1 MAGTFD
7 VTTDVW
13 RDLVKY
19 LYHEHTWPEIREAA
33 QRKPVCVIPC
43 GTTEQHGPHL
53 PLSVDFVTAGMI
65 SELAVK
71 KAAPNALLLPTVSYG
86 FNEHHMD
93 FPGTIAIPGQDFIN
107 YTANIGMSLAR
118 HGFDKI
124 LYVNGHGSNRPF
136 LEIAAREVCNR
147 TDAFAAL
154 VSWWSL
160 IPRKL
165 LDEVLTSEVPG
176 GVSHACELETS
187 ALLYLRPDLVDM
199 SKAVKDQGFQPGK
212 YMWRDLRVTAPL
224 VFNEQ
229 WSRFSETGIQ
239 GDPTLA
245 TAEKGKIFVD
255 AAVEHMANL
264 LLELKEREFRSRV
277 DHH

>member
-1 MAGTFD
+1 M
-7 VTTDVW
+7 
-13 RDLVKY
+13 KY
-19 LYHEHTWPEIREAA
+19 LYHEHTWPEVREAA
-33 QRKPVCVIPC
+33 TRKPVCVIPC

-53 PLSVDFVTAGMI
+53 PLAVDFITAGLI

-71 KAAPNALLLPTVSYG
+71 RVAPDALLLPTVCYG

-107 YTANIGMSLAR
+107 YTAHIGLSLVR

-165 LDEVLTSEVPG
+165 LDETLTSEKPG

-187 ALLYLRPDLVDM
+187 VLLHLRPDLVDT
-199 SKAVKDQGFQPGK
+199 SKAEKDLGFQPTK
-212 YMWRDLRVTAPL
+212 YMWRDIRTSSPV

-229 WSRFSETGIQ
+229 WSRFSRTGIQ

-245 TAEKGKIFVD
+245 TPEKGRVIVGAVVD
-255 AAVEHMANL
+255 SLAEL
-264 LLELKEREFRSRV
+264 LLELKEREYRPRV

>member
-1 MAGTFD
+1 MA
-7 VTTDVW
+7 
-13 RDLVKY
+13 KY
-19 LYHEHTWPEIREAA
+19 LYHEHSWPELRDVAKS
-33 QRKPVCVIPC
+33 KPVCVIPC
-43 GTTEQHGPHL
+43 GTVEQHGPHL
-53 PLSVDFVTAGMI
+53 PLSTDFVTAGMI
-65 SELAVK
+65 SERAVQR
-71 KAAPNALLLPTVSYG
+71 ATPEALLLPTACYG

-93 FPGTIAIPGQDFIN
+93 YPGTIAIPGQDYIN
-107 YTANIGMSLAR
+107 YMATIGLSLAR

-147 TDAFAAL
+147 SDAFAAL

-160 IPRKL
+160 IPNKL
-165 LDEVLTSEVPG
+165 LNDVLQSEKPG
-176 GVSHACELETS
+176 GVSHACEMETS
-187 ALLYLRPDLVDM
+187 AVLYLRPDLVDM
-199 SKAVKDQGFQPGK
+199 TKAVKDQGFVPSK
-212 YMWRDLRVTAPL
+212 YMWRDLRMASPV

-245 TAEKGKIFVD
+245 TVEKGKILVD
-255 AAVEHMANL
+255 TVVDNL
-264 LLELKEREFRSRV
+264 TELLQDLKAREFRPRV

>member
-1 MAGTFD
+1 
-7 VTTDVW
+7 V
-13 RDLVKY
+13 RSY
-19 LYHEHTWPEIREAA
+19 LYHEHNWPEIREAA
-33 QRKPVCVIPC
+33 RQKPVWVIPC
-43 GTTEQHGPHL
+43 GTVEQHGPHL
-53 PLSVDFVTAGMI
+53 PLSTDFVMAGMI
-65 SELAVK
+65 SEMAVK
-71 KAAPNALLLPTVSYG
+71 RVVPNALLLPTVSYG

-93 FPGTIAIPGQDFIN
+93 FPGTIAIPGQDYIN
-107 YTANIGMSLAR
+107 YTANVGLSLAR

-147 TDAFAAL
+147 SDAFAAL

-160 IPRKL
+160 IPADL
-165 LDEVLTSEVPG
+165 LNATLTSEKPG

-187 ALLYLRPDLVDM
+187 ALLFLRPELVDM
-199 SKAVKDQGFQPGK
+199 SKAARDQGFRPS
-212 YMWRDLRVTAPL
+212 MHIFRDLRSASPV

-229 WSRFSETGIQ
+229 WSRFSESGVQ

-245 TAEKGKIFVD
+245 TAEKGRVIVE
-255 AAVEHMANL
+255 AVVANLAEL
-264 LLELKEREFRSRV
+264 LLELKDREFRPRV

>member
-1 MAGTFD
+1 M
-7 VTTDVW
+7 
-13 RDLVKY
+13 KY
-19 LYHEHTWPEIREAA
+19 LYHEHSWPEIREAA

-107 YTANIGMSLAR
+107 YTANIGLSLAR

-136 LEIAAREVCNR
+136 LEIAAREVCNQS
-147 TDAFAAL
+147 DAFAAL

-160 IPRKL
+160 IPRNL

-199 SKAVKDQGFQPGK
+199 SKAVKDQGFVPGN
-212 YMWRDLRVTAPL
+212 YMWRDLRKTAPL

-264 LLELKEREFRSRV
+264 INEIKEREFRPRV

>member
-1 MAGTFD
+1 MA
-7 VTTDVW
+7 
-13 RDLVKY
+13 KY
-19 LYHEHTWPEIREAA
+19 LYHEHTWPEIKAA
-33 QRKPVCVIPC
+33 ASNQPVCVIPC
-43 GTTEQHGPHL
+43 GTVEQHGYHL
-53 PLSVDFVTAGMI
+53 PLSVDFVTSGII
-65 SELAVK
+65 SERAVRLV
-71 KAAPNALLLPTVSYG
+71 APDALLLPTVSYG

-93 FPGTIAIPGQDFIN
+93 FPGTIAIPGADFIN
-107 YTANIGMSLAR
+107 YCANIGLSLAR
-118 HGFDKI
+118 HGFSKI

-147 TDAFAAL
+147 SDAFAGL

-160 IPRKL
+160 VPAVML
-165 LDEVLTSEVPG
+165 NEVLQSEKPG

-199 SKAVKDQGFQPGK
+199 SKAERDQGFQPSK
-212 YMWRDLRVTAPL
+212 YMWRDLRLASPM

-229 WSRFSETGIQ
+229 WSRFSRTGVQ

-245 TAEKGKIFVD
+245 TAEKGRVIVD
-255 AAVEHMANL
+255 AVVENL
-264 LLELKEREFRSRV
+264 AELLRDLKAREFQPRV

>member
-1 MAGTFD
+1 VA
-7 VTTDVW
+7 
-13 RDLVKY
+13 KY
-19 LYHEHTWPEIREAA
+19 LYHEHTWPELREAA
-33 QRKPVCVIPC
+33 KNKPVCVIPC
-43 GTTEQHGPHL
+43 GTVEQHGPHL
-53 PLSVDFVTAGMI
+53 PLSTDFVTAGMI
-65 SELAVK
+65 SERAVQRV
-71 KAAPNALLLPTVSYG
+71 APNALLLPTLSYG

-93 FPGTIAIPGQDFIN
+93 FPGTIAIPGQDYIN
-107 YTANIGMSLAR
+107 YAANVGLSLAR
-118 HGFDKI
+118 HGFDKV
-124 LYVNGHGSNRPF
+124 LYVNGHGSNRAF

-147 TDAFAAL
+147 SDAFAAL

-160 IPRKL
+160 IPTDL
-165 LDEVLTSEVPG
+165 LNATLTSEKPG

-199 SKAVKDQGFQPGK
+199 SKAVRDVGFRPSK
-212 YMWRDLRVTAPL
+212 HMWRDLRVASPV

-245 TAEKGKIFVD
+245 TAEKGRVLVE
-255 AAVEHMANL
+255 AVIAGLAEVLA
-264 LLELKEREFRSRV
+264 ELKEREFRPRV